1 MALVECKRGH
11 VYDDEK
17 FPVCPYCMNSR
28 KQKGIYIS
36 VAKKEKKRRF
46 YIAGWLV
53 ATEGREKGKDFQ
65 IYAGKNKINREICII
80 YDPKGN
86 RFYLAPEAGEIV
98 CLNGELQ
105 MDAAEIRTG
114 DQISCGENEYE
125 FVAFCRGNRV
135 WK

>member
-1 MALVECKRGH
+1 MPLLYEFTKTKGH
-11 VYDDEK
+11 LH
-17 FPVCPYCMNSR
+17 
-28 KQKGIYIS
+28 IS
-36 VAKKEKKRRF
+36 GKERKKRRF